1 MNKFDSWKSLRSE
14 YELDEI
20 LDALFAS
27 MFYAL
32 LIFIPVYIGLVEI
45 ITVNLH
51 LLTILSFVIIIAVFI
66 NVYVVHLFWKKGL
79 ILKKKD
85 HETDIKKL
93 FFKSTLIVNAIM
105 LVIGIL
111 VIFVLLPM
119 LMV

>member
-1 MNKFDSWKSLRSE
+1 MNKIDNWKSLRKDFT
-14 YELDEI
+14 LDEI
-20 LDALFAS
+20 LDTLFAS

-32 LIFIPVYIGLVEI
+32 LLFIPVYIALVEI
-45 ITVNLH
+45 ITVHLY
-51 LLTILSFVIIIAVFI
+51 LLTFLCFIIIIAVFI

-79 ILKKKD
+79 KLKKKD
-85 HETDIKKL
+85 HVTNIKKL
-93 FFKSTLIVNAIM
+93 FLKNTLIVCLIL